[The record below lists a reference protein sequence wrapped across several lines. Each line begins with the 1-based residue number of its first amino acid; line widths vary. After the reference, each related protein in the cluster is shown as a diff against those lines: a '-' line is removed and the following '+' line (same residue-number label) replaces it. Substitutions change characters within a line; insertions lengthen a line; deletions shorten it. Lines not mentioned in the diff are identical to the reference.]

1 MATLA
6 TIGLLG
12 LGVATAYESNQQTKK
27 AAKPQRLANAVAT
40 AEGKVQDI
48 NQRRQR
54 VREARI
60 RRAQIEQAAINT
72 GVAGGSGEAGALA
85 SVDTNLA
92 ASNAAARG
100 SQQTALS
107 ISNFNRIASRARS
120 RAGEASAIS
129 GLAFQGASMMPA
141 PTASPAAMPTP
152 KSTGPTQRYV
162 RGANR

>member
-12 LGVATAYESNQQTKK
+12 LGVASAYESNQQTKK
-27 AAKPQRLANAVAT
+27 AAKAQRQANAVAT